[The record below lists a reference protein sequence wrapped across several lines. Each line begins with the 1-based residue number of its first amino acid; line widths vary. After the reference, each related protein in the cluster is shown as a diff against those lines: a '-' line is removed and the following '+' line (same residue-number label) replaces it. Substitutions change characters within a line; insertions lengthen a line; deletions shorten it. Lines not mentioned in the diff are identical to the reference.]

1 MIKRYGSMLVLSVI
15 TLTTAKGS
23 FGMSA
28 PDDFEKEYLTILQN
42 REDAPDSVR
51 LQQFFELSWTNNMA
65 EHPEW
70 ASNIGYDG
78 YSDRWTDRS
87 FEAID
92 VRKETSRLQARVMGS
107 IDREQ
112 LSETDQVSYDLFDR
126 DLRFE
131 LEGQKYR
138 RELMPINQMGG
149 IQQNLASTLSM
160 MPANTTAQCEN
171 ILARLNAV
179 PIVVDQTLTLLDSG
193 LALGI
198 TPPRVTL
205 TEVTQ
210 QIQNQIVDD
219 PADAP
224 LLEFL
229 KNMSDEID
237 SAGRESIHRQASA
250 TYKDKI
256 IPAFTKLHD
265 FFEQTYLPGCRE
277 AVAWS
282 ELPDGR
288 EWYDFLVRQYTTTSL
303 TPDEIFNIGHSEVK
317 RIRQEMDRVISK
329 SGFEGDFAA
338 FCEFLRTDEQFF
350 FDSAEDLL
358 REYRDISKRVDPEL
372 VKLFGK
378 LPRLPYGVT
387 PIPSY
392 AEKSQTTAY
401 YQPGSN
407 RAGRPGYFYANTYDL
422 KSRPRWEMEAL
433 TLHEAVP
440 GHHLQISLAQEL
452 ENVPEFRS
460 HSWITAY
467 GEGWALYAE
476 SLGEEMGFYAD
487 PYSKFG
493 QLTYEMWRAIR
504 LVVDVGIHVKGWSR
518 QRAIDFFTENSSK
531 TQHDIEVEIDRYIVW
546 PGQALAYK
554 IGELRI
560 KELRA
565 FAEERLGE
573 SLDIRAFHDELL
585 GHGSLP
591 LDLLES
597 RMREWVETQG
607 GL

>member
-1 MIKRYGSMLVLSVI
+1 MTKRNGTLVVLLVM
-15 TLTTAKGS
+15 TLTAKGS
-23 FGMSA
+23 FGMST
-28 PDDFEKEYLTILQN
+28 PDEFEKQYLAIHQN
-42 REDAPDSVR
+42 TGQASDSTR
-51 LQQFFELSWTNNMA
+51 LHQFFELSWAHNMA
-65 EHPEW
+65 EYPEW
-70 ASNIGYDG
+70 ATNIGYAG
-78 YSDRWTDRS
+78 YNDRWTDWS

-92 VRKETSRLQARVMGS
+92 RRKATTRLQARVLGS
-107 IDREQ
+107 IDRKR
-112 LSETDQVSYDLFDR
+112 LSKTDQVSYDLFDR
-126 DLRFE
+126 DLRDD
-131 LEGQKYR
+131 LEGQRYR
-138 RELMPINQMGG
+138 DELMPINQMGG
-149 IQQNLASTLSM
+149 IQQNLARVLSM
-160 MPANTTAQCEN
+160 MPANTTTQCED

-179 PIVVDQTLTLLDSG
+179 PIVVDQTLALLDSG
-193 LALGI
+193 LSIGI

-205 TEVTQ
+205 TEVPR

-224 LLEFL
+224 SLEFL
-229 KNMSDEID
+229 NNMSDAID
-237 SAGRESIHRQASA
+237 SAEREDIRRQARA
-250 TYKDKI
+250 AYTDEI
-256 IPAFTKLHD
+256 IPAFRKLHD
-265 FFEQTYLPGCRE
+265 FFAKTYLPGCRE
-277 AVAWS
+277 SVAWS

-288 EWYDFLVRQYTTTSL
+288 EWYDYLVRHYTTTSL
-303 TPDEIFNIGHSEVK
+303 TPDEIFNIGQSEVK
-317 RIRQEMDRVISK
+317 RIRQEMDRIISET
-329 SGFEGDFAA
+329 GFEGDFAA
-338 FCEFLRTDEQFF
+338 FCEFLRTDERFF
-350 FDSAEDLL
+350 FDTAEDLL

-378 LPRLPYGVT
+378 LPRLPYGV
-387 PIPSY
+387 IQVPSY

-401 YQPGSN
+401 YEPGSAE
-407 RAGRPGYFYANTYDL
+407 AGRPGYFYANTYDL
-422 KSRPRWEMEAL
+422 KSRPRWEMAAL

-452 ENVPEFRS
+452 ENIPKFRR

-531 TQHDIEVEIDRYIVW
+531 TPHDIEVEIDRYIVW

-565 FAEERLGE
+565 FAEEKLGE

-585 GHGSLP
+585 GYGSLP

-597 RMREWVETQG
+597 RMKRWVEAQG
-607 GL
+607 RN